1 MKQKNF
7 ETVIYSSMGI
17 LAMAVVMVAF
27 YIVSGAFKVRVD
39 ITEDKA
45 HTLSPGTRRIIAK
58 LEAPVTLRYY
68 CTQADN
74 AVPPTLRT
82 YAQHVEDVLAEF
94 KQAGQGKIIIQKLDP
109 KPDSDAEDSARLN
122 GIEGRATGPFGSSKI
137 YLGIVVSVFDQKF
150 ALPWLAPERE
160 RLLEYDISRAIS
172 RVETPAPP
180 VVGIMSALQVFG
192 EQYNPMTMSRED
204 KPKDPWVFVTEL
216 KKDFTVKSVPLNA
229 AKIDDQ
235 IKVLVVMHPRGISAG
250 TQYAIDQFLM
260 RGGKLLA
267 FLDPHAYFDESHDM
281 PNQKFSVVGE
291 LAYGQSSLDQLLPAW
306 GLSMDIDKVIADTSF
321 GSRNQKTGDMMPTM
335 LTVTRAGIDQNDVV
349 TSQIDNL
356 LIPFGG
362 AFIGKPAAGL
372 KETVLV
378 RCTPNSQLVDTLAST
393 AAAEQILRDFK
404 SEKTSYALAVHL
416 TGKFKSA
423 FPGGPPVDKNVPAAD
438 NAASAQLR
446 ESTGNAEV
454 VLMCDTDMLND
465 KACVRV
471 QTYMGHRMVQ
481 PINGNLNFVQ
491 SAVEQL
497 SGDDDLIS
505 ARSRASMN
513 HPFTRLRD
521 MEASAG
527 KQSEEKIR
535 VLEIKKRDM
544 EKKISEL
551 QTHKE
556 GGQEQ
561 QLILSPEQQK
571 ELDDYLKTRSEV
583 NKELKLVHRNLT
595 KDTEALE
602 FCTKVINIGAMP
614 VFVAASGLVLAIVK
628 SRRKTAK

>member
-7 ETVIYSSMGI
+7 ETILYSSAGVI
-17 LAMAVVMVAF
+17 AMAVVMVAF

-45 HTLSPGTRRIIAK
+45 HTLSAGTRHIIAK
-58 LEAPVTLRYY
+58 LDAPVTLRFY
-68 CTQADN
+68 CTQGDN
-74 AVPPTLRT
+74 AVPPALRT
-82 YAQHVEDVLAEF
+82 YAQHVEDLLAEF

-137 YLGIVVSVFDQKF
+137 YLGIVASVFDQKF

-160 RLLEYDISRAIS
+160 RLLEYDIARAIS
-172 RVETPAPP
+172 RVENTAPP
-180 VVGIMSALQVFG
+180 VVGIMSAFQVFG
-192 EQYNPMTMSRED
+192 EQYNPLTASRED
-204 KPKDPWVFVTEL
+204 KPKDPWVFVSEL
-216 KKDFTVKSVPLNA
+216 KKDFTVKSVPLNTT
-229 AKIDDQ
+229 KIDDQ
-235 IKVLVVMHPRGISAG
+235 IKVLVVVHPRGISEA
-250 TQYAIDQFLM
+250 TQYAIDQYLM

-291 LAYGQSSLDQLLPAW
+291 LAYGQSSLDRLLPAW

-321 GSRNQKTGDMMPTM
+321 GSRNQRTGDMMPTM
-335 LTVTRAGIDQNDVV
+335 LSVTRAGIDQNDVV

-378 RCTPNSQLVDTLAST
+378 KCSPNSQLVDTLAST
-393 AAAEQILRDFK
+393 GGAEQILRDFK
-404 SEKTSYALAVHL
+404 AENTSYALAVHL
-416 TGKFKSA
+416 TGKFKTA
-423 FPGGPPVDKNVPAAD
+423 FPSGPPAGKDVQAPPAA
-438 NAASAQLR
+438 AQLK

-465 KACVRV
+465 KACVQV
-471 QTYMGHRMVQ
+471 QNMMGHRIVR
-481 PINGNLNFVQ
+481 PVNGNLNFVQ

-513 HPFTRLRD
+513 HPFTRLKD
-521 MEASAG
+521 MQASAG
-527 KQSEEKIR
+527 RQSEEKIR
-535 VLEIKKRDM
+535 ELEIKKREM

-561 QLILSPEQQK
+561 QLILSPEQQR
-571 ELDDYLKTRSEV
+571 ELDDYLKTRAEV
-583 NKELKLVHRNLT
+583 NKELKIVRRNLS

-602 FCTKVINIGAMP
+602 FWTKVINIGAMP
-614 VFVAASGLVLAIVK
+614 AVVAASGLLLAIVK
-628 SRRKTAK
+628 PRRKPAK